1 MVAPE
6 AVASEAVAVSTGL
19 YDFFPTARA
28 AFTGIVL
35 ILSGIGR
42 HSVPEQWKIF
52 VDGISSLGTFLGEKR
67 YFMGDKV
74 SEIDCTLFG
83 MLVQFYYHDFEVKH
97 KQYIDENF
105 GNIVQYI
112 ERLRDEMWPDW
123 RN

>member
-1 MVAPE
+1 
-6 AVASEAVAVSTGL
+6 
-19 YDFFPTARA
+19 
-28 AFTGIVL
+28 
-35 ILSGIGR
+35 
-42 HSVPEQWKIF
+42 
-52 VDGISSLGTFLGEKR
+52 
-67 YFMGDKV
+67 MGDKV

-123 RN
+123 PN